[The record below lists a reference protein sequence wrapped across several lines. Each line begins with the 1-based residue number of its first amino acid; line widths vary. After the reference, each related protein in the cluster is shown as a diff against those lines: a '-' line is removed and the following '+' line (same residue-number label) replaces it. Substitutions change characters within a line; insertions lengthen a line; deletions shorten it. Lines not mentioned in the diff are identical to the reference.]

1 MDEDSN
7 RMLTYPPLVPLREIC
22 PSYRNLP
29 KSADSSRSSLFSSH
43 FIFSRSGMPGEKTY
57 TLAIGRWRRSGIVT
71 IRSVLDTK
79 IARFPIGF
87 LASCGDN
94 TWDYISFV
102 VGLLVEAD
110 PQHPASIIDQITG
123 QSVRPDD
130 APVPGT
136 YRLVEQGALIW
147 SGLSEAFILALI
159 FHNQA
164 RTAKFV
170 LRLDRRILL
179 GFGQLLGCP

>member
-1 MDEDSN
+1 M
-7 RMLTYPPLVPLREIC
+7 
-22 PSYRNLP
+22 
-29 KSADSSRSSLFSSH
+29 
-43 FIFSRSGMPGEKTY
+43 
-57 TLAIGRWRRSGIVT
+57 T
-71 IRSVLDTK
+71 IRSVLETK

-123 QSVRPDD
+123 QSVRPGD

>member
-7 RMLTYPPLVPLREIC
+7 RMLTYPPLVPL
-22 PSYRNLP
+22 PRNMSELP
-29 KSADSSRSSLFSSH
+29 KSAEICRQLSFFAFLVSLY
-43 FIFSRSGMPGEKTY
+43 IGMPGEKTY

-87 LASCGDN
+87 LASCCDN

-123 QSVRPDD
+123 QSVRPGD